1 MRYTIEF
8 QYKPES
14 KDHPYDHIQDEPI
27 IVEDGQFM
35 PIPNVGDSVVFRE
48 NGEMVTRKVL
58 TRHFIYQS
66 DWCGVNLV
74 VTDIESTEMN
84 ARIASH

>member
-14 KDHPYDHIQDEPI
+14 KDHPYGHIQDEPI
-27 IVEDGQFM
+27 VIEDGKYI
-35 PIPNVGDSVVFRE
+35 PIPDVGDSVVFTE
-48 NGEMVTRKVL
+48 YGQPVTRKVV

-74 VTDIESTEMN
+74 VTDIESEELS
-84 ARIASH
+84 ARIASS